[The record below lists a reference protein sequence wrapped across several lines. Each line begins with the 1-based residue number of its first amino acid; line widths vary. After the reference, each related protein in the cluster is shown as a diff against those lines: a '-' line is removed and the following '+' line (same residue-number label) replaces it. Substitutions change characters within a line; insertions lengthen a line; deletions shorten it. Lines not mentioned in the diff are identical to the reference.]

1 MLQVGYSLSKYSA
14 LISYEFPFFLK
25 KVKFFPQRS
34 KNPEIVPWM
43 FLTFLMLEIVWVYL
57 PSRKATILF

>member
-25 KVKFFPQRS
+25 KVRLFPQRS

-43 FLTFLMLEIVWVYL
+43 FLTFLMLEIV
-57 PSRKATILF
+57 